1 MFIKK
6 DKKAYN
12 KYELYEKIN
21 SFEEDLSTIKKS
33 ESNIFASINIL
44 NTLIKNLKAENE
56 ALRQDIDVLTKM
68 TAGSLGESSNCELFV
83 VKSYRNDPIIIKD
96 GKVASRDNMDSVYIH
111 WDKGEK
117 VSVEVNS

>member
-1 MFIKK
+1 MRK
-6 DKKAYN
+6 DKKNYN

-44 NTLIKNLKAENE
+44 NTLIKTLKAENE

-83 VKSYRNDPIIIKD
+83 VKSYRSDPIIIKD